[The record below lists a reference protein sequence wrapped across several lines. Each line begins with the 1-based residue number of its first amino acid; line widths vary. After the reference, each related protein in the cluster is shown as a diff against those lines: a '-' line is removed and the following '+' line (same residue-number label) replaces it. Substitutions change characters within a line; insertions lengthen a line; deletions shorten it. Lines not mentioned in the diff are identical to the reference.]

1 MSVEDAI
8 RNLHIHQKCIFPVVK
23 GEVEVC
29 EDNVNILIKHNSKE
43 RREIGFSIKV
53 LWQSEACIGHTG
65 KPLSSISSMICLIL
79 EIIQFETSPVRIGK

>member
-1 MSVEDAI
+1 MSVEDVI

-29 EDNVNILIKHNSKE
+29 EDNVDDIWHNSKE

-79 EIIQFETSPVRIGK
+79 EIIQFETSPERIGK